1 MEVAMH
7 VSVFEYRLKDIDEEG
22 WAQTCLEVA
31 PVFAQVPGLV
41 SKVWLKGADGGYGGV
56 YIWDSESSYR
66 NFLASD
72 FGQGLGAHPNIDGLT
87 MRDWE
92 VDVIPTEVTR
102 GVLQPV

>member
-1 MEVAMH
+1 MH

-22 WAQTCLEVA
+22 WAQVCADMA

-56 YIWDSESSYR
+56 YIWDSDTSYR
-66 NFLASD
+66 SFLSSEL
-72 FGQGLGAHPNIDGLT
+72 GQGVGSHPNIAGLT
-87 MRDWE
+87 MRDWD
-92 VDVIPTEVTR
+92 VDVAPTEITR